1 MLLDHD
7 ADNCGSGA
15 TQDVMTAIE
24 AVMRAG
30 LEDVIDRGATI
41 VPKRWRWPGTLSPPL

>member
-24 AVMRAG
+24 AVMRG
-30 LEDVIDRGATI
+30 KRLVKCV
-41 VPKRWRWPGTLSPPL
+41 VP